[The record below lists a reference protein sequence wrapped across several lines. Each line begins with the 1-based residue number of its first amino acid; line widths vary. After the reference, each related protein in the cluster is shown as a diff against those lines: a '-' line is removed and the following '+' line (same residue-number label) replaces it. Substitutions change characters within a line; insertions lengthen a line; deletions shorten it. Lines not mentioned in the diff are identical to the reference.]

1 MAFTLQATPLRCDVI
16 VGCEDGLLGCIMGCG
31 IPHQTPD
38 SSDALSPIPLS
49 LAQDAAASAL
59 DRMVRVATGDAMDV
73 EAEDVIEA
81 AAAAAAAAVATI
93 AAAEC
98 ADAGIFRAVRVHDAA
113 IMCLGV
119 MMCAVALANS

>member
-1 MAFTLQATPLRCDVI
+1 MTITLQATPLRCDVI

-31 IPHQTPD
+31 IPRQTPD
-38 SSDALSPIPLS
+38 SSDALSPVPLS
-49 LAQDAAASAL
+49 LAHDAAATAL
-59 DRMVRVATGDAMDV
+59 DRMLRVATGDAMDL

-81 AAAAAAAAVATI
+81 AAAAAAAAAATI

-98 ADAGIFRAVRVHDAA
+98 ADAGIFRAIRVHDAA

-119 MMCAVALANS
+119 MMCAMTLTNS